1 MCTFLATAEVVF
13 VESVTHIYFLLCIPI
28 DSTQAGRQI
37 ESLQQQLTAVTVQR
51 ERLTSQLAAAQEQA
65 SQYAAESNN
74 LHLVL
79 EQFQQGMRNV
89 LLAACQIFSSQDD
102 GLKDDRI
109 ILTMFNSLIL
119 SFLLLVVWYVTP
131 RVHLSAFRARAAAG
145 G

>member
-1 MCTFLATAEVVF
+1 MFC
-13 VESVTHIYFLLCIPI
+13 I

-79 EQFQQGMRNV
+79 EQFQQGIRNV
-89 LLAACQIFSSQDD
+89 LLAACQNFPW
-102 GLKDDRI
+102 R
-109 ILTMFNSLIL
+109 
-119 SFLLLVVWYVTP
+119 
-131 RVHLSAFRARAAAG
+131 
-145 G
+145 